1 MTTVTAEVTPAHSS
15 TRGGRLLAAARHAAP
30 ALAGYAAIKVFGVLT
45 IVVWGLAVDRQPA
58 QLLAKADGGWYLRI
72 AQHGYDMG
80 ERLQSDMA
88 FFPLYP
94 GLIAALD
101 PLTPLSPRGTALVI
115 GWLASLAAAW
125 GIFAI
130 GDHLFDRRTGVLLAL
145 VWGALPHA
153 IVQSMAYTEG
163 LFTAF
168 TAWTLLALLRRQWL
182 TAGVLCLLAGLTRP
196 TATALIA
203 VVGLAALIAAV
214 RRRDGWRPI
223 AAMLLAP
230 AGWAGY
236 LAWVGWVTGRL
247 DGWFHI
253 QREGWN
259 MAFDAGASTLE
270 RGSSL
275 LFANA
280 SALDYYVVTL
290 VIVLAV
296 MLLVLCL
303 LDRQPWQ
310 LVLFSALLLANTVAA
325 AGYYHAK
332 ARFLLPAF
340 PLLLPVAVALAR
352 TGRAKAGTIV
362 ATLVLIS
369 VYLGGYLLVIWT
381 HSP

>member
-1 MTTVTAEVTPAHSS
+1 MTTLTAEVTPAQSS

-30 ALAGYAAIKVFGVLT
+30 ALAGYGAVKLLGVLAV
-45 IVVWGLAVDRQPA
+45 VVWGLRADRQPFR
-58 QLLAKADGGWYLRI
+58 LLARADGGWYLGI

-80 ERLQSDMA
+80 ARLQSDMA

-94 GLIAALD
+94 GLIAALE
-101 PLTPLSPRGTALVI
+101 PVTPMDHRGTALAI
-115 GWLASLAAAW
+115 SWLASLAAAW

-130 GDHLFDRRTGVLLAL
+130 GDHLVDRRTGVLLVL
-145 VWGALPHA
+145 VWGAVPHA

-214 RRRDGWRPI
+214 RRRDGWRPV

-230 AGWAGY
+230 AGWIGY
-236 LAWVGWVTGRL
+236 LAWVGWVTGRP

-253 QREGWN
+253 QSEGWN
-259 MAFDAGASTLE
+259 MAFDAGVSTVR
-270 RGSSL
+270 RGARL
-275 LFANA
+275 LLSP

-296 MLLVLCL
+296 MLLLLCL

-310 LVLFSALLLANTVAA
+310 LVLFSALLLANTLAA

-340 PLLLPVAVALAR
+340 PLLLPVAVGLAR
-352 TGRAKAGTIV
+352 TGRARAGIIV
-362 ATLVLIS
+362 TTLVLAS
-369 VYLGGYLLVIWT
+369 AYFGGYLLVLWPN
-381 HSP
+381 SP